1 VKRLKLQDLSVDQLL
16 ERFTAIAL
24 EQDQALLMDEI
35 ARFNKLFD
43 QMDAVKKELRSRSGD
58 QRRALL
64 ALYDHPNIQ
73 VRLKA
78 AVGTLAV
85 EPESARKLLQSIAD
99 SREYPQAADAG
110 MTLGELDRGIFKP
123 T

>member
-78 AVGTLAV
+78 AVGTLAA

>member
-1 VKRLKLQDLSVDQLL
+1 MKRLKLQDLSVDQLL

-43 QMDAVKKELRSRSGD
+43 QMDAVKKELKSRSGD

-85 EPESARKLLQSIAD
+85 EPESARKLLQTIAE

>member
-1 VKRLKLQDLSVDQLL
+1 MKRLKLQDLSVDQLL

-85 EPESARKLLQSIAD
+85 EPESARKLLQTIAE

>member
-1 VKRLKLQDLSVDQLL
+1 VKRLTLQDLSVDQLL

-24 EQDQALLMDEI
+24 QQDQALLMDEI
-35 ARFNKLFD
+35 ARFNKLYD
-43 QMDAVKKELRSRSGD
+43 EMDAVKIELKRRPGD

-85 EPESARKLLQSIAD
+85 EPAPARELLQTIAS
-99 SREYPQAADAG
+99 SREYPQAGDAG
-110 MTLGELDRGIFKP
+110 MTLVNLDRGIFKP

>member
-1 VKRLKLQDLSVDQLL
+1 LL

-85 EPESARKLLQSIAD
+85 EPESARKLLQTIAE

>member
-1 VKRLKLQDLSVDQLL
+1 MMPAKLHAMSTAELVT
-16 ERFTAIAL
+16 RFEEIAL
-24 EQDQALLMDEI
+24 EQDRALLMDEI
-35 ARFNKLFD
+35 AKFNRLYG
-43 QMDAVKKELRSRSGD
+43 QMDAVKKELKSRPGD

-64 ALYDHPNIQ
+64 TLYDHPNIQ

-78 AVGTLAV
+78 AEGTLAV
-85 EPESARKLLQSIAD
+85 APEAARGLLQSIKD

-110 MTLGELDRGIFKP
+110 MTLWDLDRGIFQP

>member
-1 VKRLKLQDLSVDQLL
+1 MRPAKLHAMSTAELVT
-16 ERFTAIAL
+16 RFEEIAL
-24 EQDQALLMDEI
+24 EQDRALLMDEI
-35 ARFNKLFD
+35 AEFNRLYI
-43 QMDAVKKELRSRSGD
+43 QMDAVKKELKGRSDD

-78 AVGTLAV
+78 AEGTLAV
-85 EPESARKLLQSIAD
+85 APEAARGLLQSIKD

-110 MTLGELDRGIFKP
+110 MTLWDLDRGIFKP

>member
-85 EPESARKLLQSIAD
+85 EPESARKLLQTIAE

>member
-1 VKRLKLQDLSVDQLL
+1 VKRLTLQDLSVDQLL

-24 EQDQALLMDEI
+24 QQDQALLMDEI
-35 ARFNKLFD
+35 ARFNKLYD
-43 QMDAVKKELRSRSGD
+43 EMDAVKIELKRRPGD

-73 VRLKA
+73 VRLEA

-85 EPESARKLLQSIAD
+85 EPAPARELLQTIAS
-99 SREYPQAADAG
+99 SREYPQAGDAG
-110 MTLGELDRGIFKP
+110 MTLVNLDRGIFKP

>member
-1 VKRLKLQDLSVDQLL
+1 MKRLKLQDLSVDQLL

>member
-1 VKRLKLQDLSVDQLL
+1 MSPAKLHAMSTAELVT
-16 ERFTAIAL
+16 RFEEIAL
-24 EQDQALLMDEI
+24 EQDRALLMDEI
-35 ARFNKLFD
+35 AKFNRLYG
-43 QMDAVKKELRSRSGD
+43 QMDAVKKELKSRPGD

-64 ALYDHPNIQ
+64 TLYDHPNIQ

-78 AVGTLAV
+78 AEGTLAV
-85 EPESARKLLQSIAD
+85 TPEAARGLLQSIKA

-110 MTLGELDRGIFKP
+110 MTLWDLDRGIFKP